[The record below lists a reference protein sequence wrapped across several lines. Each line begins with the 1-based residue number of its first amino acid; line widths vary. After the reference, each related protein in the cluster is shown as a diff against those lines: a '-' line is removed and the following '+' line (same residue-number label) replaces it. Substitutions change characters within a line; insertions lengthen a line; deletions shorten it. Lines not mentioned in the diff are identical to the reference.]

1 MAFGLACGLKN
12 KNKKF
17 LHRISA
23 GSQFCSPAKAGTKL
37 EIMRIEN
44 AQLKNFIKDSEMV
57 KAADLEAAFKEAE
70 GGNQRLGELLVE
82 KKLIDEVQLRKLYA
96 YILGVPFVDL
106 SKETIPA
113 DILQIIPE
121 LIAKKYKIVAFEKS
135 GKELKVAMLNP
146 EDIQTIDFIKKKTGL
161 KIVTCLTSE
170 ESIGVVL
177 RQYEKSLKAEFGDII
192 SRNSSEV
199 GEGEAAEDLEKIA
212 QGLPIIRIV
221 DTLIKHA
228 ILQEASDIHIEPDE
242 KEVRVRYRID
252 GILHDAM
259 TLPKQ
264 VAQGIIARIKV
275 LSNLKLDE
283 HRVPQDGRFKI
294 EKDGQKISF
303 RVSILP
309 IFDGEKI
316 VMRLLNESAKG
327 LTLEKMGFYGLA
339 LEIIHR
345 QIKKPNGMILVT
357 GPTGS
362 GKTTTLYTVMDILN
376 TPGVNIS
383 TVEDPVEYRMPRI
396 NQTQIYPKVGLT
408 FAAGL
413 RALLRQ
419 DPDIIMVGEIR
430 DSETMEMAIHA
441 AMTGHL
447 VLSTLHT
454 NSAAGTLPRLI
465 DMGAEPFLIA
475 STLNVVIA
483 QRLVRRLCSDCRK
496 EYKLSEKEIQTLKD
510 NFDIEE
516 ILENVKKVE
525 ALKGVIKEKDKWS
538 EVKFYKPAGCEQCN
552 NEGYHGRMGIYEVL
566 EVDDEMQKMIA
577 QKSTSEEIEKEAK
590 KKGMLTMTEDGFA
603 KAVQG
608 ITSIEEILRVTKE

>member
-1 MAFGLACGLKN
+1 
-12 KNKKF
+12 
-17 LHRISA
+17 
-23 GSQFCSPAKAGTKL
+23 
-37 EIMRIEN
+37 MRIEN
-44 AQLKNFIKDSEMV
+44 TQLRDFIKDAGMV
-57 KAADLEAAFKEAE
+57 KDEELEAAFEEAQN
-70 GGNQRLGELLVE
+70 GDKRLGELLVE
-82 KKLIDEVQLRKLYA
+82 KKLILEVQLRKLYA

-106 SKETIPA
+106 TKEMIPA
-113 DILQIIPE
+113 DILQIVPE
-121 LIAKKYKIVAFEKS
+121 PIAKKYNIIAFAKEGQNLKI
-135 GKELKVAMLNP
+135 AMLNP
-146 EDIQTIDFIKKKTGL
+146 EDIQTIDFIRKKTGL

-170 ESIGVVL
+170 ESISVVL
-177 RQYEKSLKAEFGDII
+177 KQYEKSLKAEFGDII
-192 SRNSSEV
+192 SKNAD
-199 GEGEAAEDLEKIA
+199 EAGLDEAEEDLEKIA
-212 QGLPIIRIV
+212 QGLPIIKIV

-228 ILQEASDIHIEPDE
+228 ILQSASDIHIEPDE

-294 EKDGQKISF
+294 EKEGTRISF

-316 VMRLLNESAKG
+316 VMRLLDESSKG
-327 LTLEKMGFYGLA
+327 LTMEKMGLYGYGL
-339 LEIIHR
+339 EIMHR

-362 GKTTTLYTVMDILN
+362 GKTTTLYTIMDILN
-376 TPGVNIS
+376 QPDVNIS

-413 RALLRQ
+413 RSLLRQ

-430 DSETMEMAIHA
+430 DKETMEMAIQA

-465 DMGAEPFLIA
+465 DMGAEPFLVA

-483 QRLVRRLCSDCRK
+483 QRLVRKLCPDCRK
-496 EYKLSEKEIQTLKD
+496 EYKLNDKMLK
-510 NFDIEE
+510 NFEEAFDMEAILKNLRKVE
-516 ILENVKKVE
+516 IL
-525 ALKGVIKEKDKWS
+525 KGKLDEKAKWMDIK
-538 EVKFYKPAGCEQCN
+538 FFKPAGCEQCSGT
-552 NEGYHGRMGIYEVL
+552 GYKGRLGIYEVL
-566 EVDDEMQKMIA
+566 EVDDEIEKMIS
-577 QKSTSEEIEKEAK
+577 QKAEATDMENKAKE
-590 KKGMLTMTEDGFA
+590 KGMLTMVEDGFA
-603 KAVQG
+603 KAIQG
-608 ITSIEEILRVTKE
+608 ITSVEEVLRVTKE